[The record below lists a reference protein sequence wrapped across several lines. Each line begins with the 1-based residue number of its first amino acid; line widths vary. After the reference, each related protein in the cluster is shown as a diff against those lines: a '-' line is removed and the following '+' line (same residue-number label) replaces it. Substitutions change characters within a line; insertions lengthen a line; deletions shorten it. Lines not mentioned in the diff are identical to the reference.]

1 MGSGPFDLK
10 TMIADYLENGF
21 LENIIDMF
29 KYDKS
34 LYAYIGDLMQ
44 DERMRVRLGVSALIE
59 TLQREDSVN
68 VIQAIPSI
76 LPLLKNQN
84 PMIRG
89 DAAYL
94 LGIIGQQDTIPFL
107 HETMID
113 ENTDVRI
120 IAQEAI
126 EDIQSKTQPV

>member
-1 MGSGPFDLK
+1 MKHEPFDLK

-29 KYDKS
+29 KYDKN
-34 LYAYIGDLMQ
+34 LYAYIGDLLQ

-59 TLQREDSVN
+59 TLKREDSAN

-84 PMIRG
+84 SMIRG

-94 LGIIGQQDTIPFL
+94 LGIIGRQDTIPFL
-107 HETMID
+107 HETMSD

-126 EDIQSKTQPV
+126 EEIQSKTQPV

>member
-94 LGIIGQQDTIPFL
+94 LGIIGQQDTIPFP

-126 EDIQSKTQPV
+126 EDIQSKTKPV

>member
-10 TMIADYLENGF
+10 TMIADYLENAF

>member
-1 MGSGPFDLK
+1 MKPEPFDLK
-10 TMIADYLENGF
+10 TMIADHMENGF

-29 KYDKS
+29 KHDKK
-34 LYAYIGDLMQ
+34 LYAYIGDLLQ

-59 TLQREDSVN
+59 TLKREDSAN
-68 VIQAIPSI
+68 VIQAIPFI

-107 HETMID
+107 HEAIND
-113 ENTDVRI
+113 ENADVRI

-126 EDIQSKTQPV
+126 EEIQSKTQPV

>member
-1 MGSGPFDLK
+1 MKHEPFDLK

-44 DERMRVRLGVSALIE
+44 DERIRVRLGVSALIE

-68 VIQAIPSI
+68 VIQTIPSI

-126 EDIQSKTQPV
+126 EEIQSKTQPV